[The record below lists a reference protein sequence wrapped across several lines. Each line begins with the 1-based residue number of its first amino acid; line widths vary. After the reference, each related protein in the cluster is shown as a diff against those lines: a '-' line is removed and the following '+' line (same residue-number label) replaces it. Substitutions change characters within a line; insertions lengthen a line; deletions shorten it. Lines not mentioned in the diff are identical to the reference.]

1 MMIRAKSLH
10 LKDKQFFEMSDGIM
24 RFIGKPTD
32 VAKKLKDEGYELI
45 HILDVDAL
53 KGLKTNYDVY
63 NHLTFTINIEV
74 DCGDREDLITHL
86 LTVKSR
92 VIISLPTKLDLK
104 KYKETKLM
112 VGKIAATFD
121 GDSSAVNDLIITD
134 ANNDSVAKFSKSN
147 RVLLY
152 KTDFDNLN
160 DKSKKKVFGVIE

>member
-1 MMIRAKSLH
+1 MIRAKSLH
-10 LKDKQFFEMSDGIM
+10 LKDKQFFELSSDGIM

-32 VAKKLKDEGYELI
+32 VAKKLKDEGYDMI

-53 KGLKTNYDVY
+53 KGLKTNFDVY

-92 VIISLPTKLDLK
+92 VIITLPTKLDLK

-121 GDSSAVNDLIITD
+121 GDSSAVNDLIVENADD
-134 ANNDSVAKFSKSN
+134 AAVAKFSKSN
-147 RVLLY
+147 RVLVY
-152 KTDFDNLN
+152 AADFEKLN
-160 DKSKKKVFGVIE
+160 EKSKKKIFCVIE